1 MKVDRVWLEV
11 AFRYPEKV
19 RKLVLIDAAG
29 FGSIS
34 RWGSLLLQKIQLRVK
49 PNG

>member
-11 AFRYPEKV
+11 AFRYPERV

-29 FGSIS
+29 FGSVS
-34 RWGSLLLQKIQLRVK
+34 RWGGLLLQEIQFGVEA
-49 PNG
+49 NG